1 MAKMRYILFQLGSN
15 WEFVE
20 MPAEYAY
27 QLSALNLRLHK
38 EISKLTA
45 ERVPKLPVA
54 IAECEHLELLQ
65 EEARAVNGL
74 EYMNRLEQAFAGI
87 QEEHYPLIALLTE
100 IRALQAQMEQWYE
113 EEAEAAGIQ

>member
-1 MAKMRYILFQLGSN
+1 MVRMRYILFQLGGD

-45 ERVPKLPVA
+45 EQVPKLPVA
-54 IAECEHLELLQ
+54 IAECEQLELLQ
-65 EEARAVNGL
+65 EETRACNGL
-74 EYMNRLEQAFAGI
+74 EYMNRLEQAFVGI
-87 QEEHYPLIALLTE
+87 QEEHYPLVALLTE

-113 EEAEAAGIQ
+113 EETKASGIQ